1 MRPLAGLLAVS
12 GMWITAGA
20 ADAAGYQLAPY
31 GYQPARALGYQPARA
46 PPPPLRLRICSSRRR
61 SVCVF
66 SRQAQGA
73 QARMGLEFP
82 RREVQQSREYN
93 VARVRGGYYLSD
105 KDGDAPL
112 EEVIRSK
119 TADVGQQYDHP
130 GGPGGAQEVG
140 AGEDPTTD
148 FVVASK
154 YMPSLD
160 AGDPIVK
167 AQILKS
173 AIRSLNSKYAR

>member
-1 MRPLAGLLAVS
+1 MYWYTGLLAFT
-12 GMWITAGA
+12 GLWYAQR
-20 ADAAGYQLAPY
+20 YKLAPC
-31 GYQPARALGYQPARA
+31 ARER
-46 PPPPLRLRICSSRRR
+46 PPPLRLCICSSRRVG
-61 SVCVF
+61 VC
-66 SRQAQGA
+66 
-73 QARMGLEFP
+73 MGLEFP

-119 TADVGQQYDHP
+119 TADVG
-130 GGPGGAQEVG
+130 AQEVD
-140 AGEDPTTD
+140 AGVELTTD
-148 FVVASK
+148 FVAASK

-173 AIRSLNSKYAR
+173 AMYSLE

>member
-1 MRPLAGLLAVS
+1 MYWYTGLLAFT
-12 GMWITAGA
+12 GLWYAQ
-20 ADAAGYQLAPY
+20 GYKLAPC
-31 GYQPARALGYQPARA
+31 ARERPR
-46 PPPPLRLRICSSRRR
+46 PLRLCICSSRRVG
-61 SVCVF
+61 VC
-66 SRQAQGA
+66 
-73 QARMGLEFP
+73 MGLEFP

-119 TADVGQQYDHP
+119 TADVG
-130 GGPGGAQEVG
+130 AQEVD
-140 AGEDPTTD
+140 AGVELTTD
-148 FVVASK
+148 FVAASK

-173 AIRSLNSKYAR
+173 AMYSLE

>member
-1 MRPLAGLLAVS
+1 MYWYTGLLAFT
-12 GMWITAGA
+12 GLWYAQ
-20 ADAAGYQLAPY
+20 GYKLAPC
-31 GYQPARALGYQPARA
+31 ARERPR
-46 PPPPLRLRICSSRRR
+46 PLRLCICSSRRVG
-61 SVCVF
+61 VC
-66 SRQAQGA
+66 
-73 QARMGLEFP
+73 MGLEFP

-119 TADVGQQYDHP
+119 TADVGQQDDHP
-130 GGPGGAQEVG
+130 GAPGGAQEVG
-140 AGEDPTTD
+140 AGVEPTTD